1 MGNTQSGKISF
12 PKCPV
17 PFESAGNLACIMPC
31 PSEKGYE
38 RRNVNGG
45 FQCVYKADPQYNTT
59 LNSLSAVVFDGST
72 LPDLQKADTKAYSEF
87 TKERDRFVNEMNILE
102 GKIDK
107 SVKLKNAFQRLQDAE
122 NVRDKAPDAYQQ
134 ARSMYYTL
142 LKGDKWQEEE
152 RQRVLKAEVD
162 PVANKFLEQKN
173 DAFRLFENQRKTKD
187 VVDGLKDKVLSLK
200 DEVKYAADTFKEQ
213 VDKVQDAINRERRGR
228 VTETKVSIWSWVD
241 TILNLVIVVSLLYV
255 IYLLY
260 RKMTRPVPVRYI
272 SPAVNTGVRTLV

>member
-1 MGNTQSGKISF
+1 MGNTQSGKLSF

-17 PFESAGNLACIMPC
+17 PFESAGNLACVMAC
-31 PSEKGYE
+31 PTERGYE

-45 FQCVYKADPQYNTT
+45 FQCVYKADPQYTTT

-72 LPDLQKADTKAYSEF
+72 LPDLQNADTRAYSEF
-87 TKERDRFVNEMNILE
+87 VKERDRFVNEMSILD

-107 SVKLKNAFQRLQDAE
+107 GTKLRNAFQRLQDAE

-134 ARSMYYTL
+134 ARSLYYTL

-152 RQRVLKAEVD
+152 RERVLKAEVE
-162 PVANKFLEQKN
+162 PIANKFLEQKN
-173 DAFRLFENQRKTKD
+173 NAIRQFENQRKTVD
-187 VVDGLKDKVLSLK
+187 VVDGLKDKVLSLR

-213 VDKVQDAINRERRGR
+213 LDKVQDAIHRERRGR
-228 VTETKVSIWSWVD
+228 ATETKVSIWDWLD
-241 TILNLVIVVSLLYV
+241 TILNIVIVLSLLYV

-260 RKMTRPVPVRYI
+260 KKFTKPAV
-272 SPAVNTGVRTLV
+272 AVNTGMRTLV

>member
-1 MGNTQSGKISF
+1 MGNTQSGKLSF

-17 PFESAGNLACIMPC
+17 PFESAGNLACVMAC
-31 PSEKGYE
+31 PTERGYE
-38 RRNVNGG
+38 RRSVNGG
-45 FQCVYKADPQYNTT
+45 FQCVYKADPQYSTT

-72 LPDLQKADTKAYSEF
+72 LPDLQNADTKAYGEF
-87 TKERDRFVNEMNILE
+87 TKERDRFVNEMTILD

-107 SVKLKNAFQRLQDAE
+107 STKLKNAFQRLQDAE

-152 RQRVLKAEVD
+152 RQRLLKAEVE

-173 DAFRLFENQRKTKD
+173 NAFRQFESQRKTVD
-187 VVDGLKDKVLSLK
+187 VVDGLKDRVLSLR

-213 VDKVQDAINRERRGR
+213 VEKVQDAIHRERRGR
-228 VTETKVSIWSWVD
+228 ATETKVSLWDWLD
-241 TILNLVIVVSLLYV
+241 TLLNVIIVFSLLYV

-260 RKMTRPVPVRYI
+260 RKSAAPAA
-272 SPAVNTGVRTLV
+272 PAVNTGMRTLA

>member
-1 MGNTQSGKISF
+1 MGNTQSGKLSF

-17 PFESAGNLACIMPC
+17 PFESAGNLACVMAC
-31 PSEKGYE
+31 PTERGYE

-45 FQCVYKADPQYNTT
+45 FQCVYKADPQYTTT

-72 LPDLQKADTKAYSEF
+72 LPDLQKADGKAYSEF
-87 TKERDRFVNEMNILE
+87 TKERDRFVNEMIILD

-107 SVKLKNAFQRLQDAE
+107 TSKLKNAFQRLQDAE

-142 LKGDKWQEEE
+142 LKGDTWQEEE
-152 RQRVLKAEVD
+152 RQRVLKAEVE
-162 PVANKFLEQKN
+162 PVSNKFLEQKN
-173 DAFRLFENQRKTKD
+173 TAFRLFENQRKTVD
-187 VVDGLKDKVLSLK
+187 VVDGLKDKVLSLR

-213 VDKVQDAINRERRGR
+213 IDKVQDAINRERRGR
-228 VTETKVSIWSWVD
+228 VTETKVSIWDWLD
-241 TILNLVIVVSLLYV
+241 TILNLVIVGSLLYV

-260 RKMTRPVPVRYI
+260 TKMSKPAA
-272 SPAVNTGVRTLV
+272 PAVNTGVRTLT